1 MNGHSSLREII
12 KLDFRFACIALALLL
27 LAGCGKSSDERV
39 KEDAARA
46 EALQQAIE
54 ASLAEQRAKDQVMKE
69 SAAAEAAQHI
79 EQATAE
85 FEEER
90 ERQQPSPEV
99 LQREEAM
106 RRYNDRLR
114 AFVNDPASMRLRNA
128 AFAPKK
134 NGMCAE
140 YNAKDK
146 SGGFAGFKR
155 VVVTETA
162 VNPEE
167 PPNRDTLDS
176 FLAFQV
182 AARDTGCFPDVE
194 KVHVLR

>member
-1 MNGHSSLREII
+1 
-12 KLDFRFACIALALLL
+12 LDFRFACIAFALLL
-27 LAGCGKSSDERV
+27 LAGCGKSSDERE
-39 KEDAARA
+39 KESAA
-46 EALQQAIE
+46 ALRQAIE
-54 ASLAEQRAKDQVMKE
+54 ASLAGERAKDQAMKE

-90 ERQQPSPEV
+90 ERQQPSREE

-106 RRYNDRLR
+106 RRYGDRLR
-114 AFVNDPASMRLRNA
+114 AFVNDPSSMQLRSA
-128 AFAPKK
+128 EFAPKK

-140 YNAKDK
+140 YNAKDR

-167 PPNRDTLDS
+167 PPNRDTLAS

>member
-1 MNGHSSLREII
+1 M
-12 KLDFRFACIALALLL
+12 DCRFACIALALLL
-27 LAGCGKSSDERV
+27 LAGCGKSSGERE

-46 EALQQAIE
+46 DALQQAIE
-54 ASLAEQRAKDQVMKE
+54 ASLAEERAKDQAMHQ
-69 SAAAEAAQHI
+69 SAAAEAAEHI
-79 EQATAE
+79 EQSTAE

-99 LQREEAM
+99 LQSEEAM
-106 RRYNDRLR
+106 RRYNERLR
-114 AFVNDPASMRLRNA
+114 AFVNDPAMQLRNA

-140 YNAKDK
+140 YNAKNK
-146 SGGFAGFKR
+146 SGVFTGFKR

-167 PPNRDTLDS
+167 PPNRDTLNY

>member
-1 MNGHSSLREII
+1 MDS
-12 KLDFRFACIALALLL
+12 RFACIALALVL
-27 LAGCGKSSDERV
+27 LAGCGKSSDERE
-39 KEDAARA
+39 KEDTARA

-54 ASLAEQRAKDQVMKE
+54 ASLAEERAKDQAMKE

-85 FEEER
+85 FEAER

-99 LQREEAM
+99 QQREEAM
-106 RRYNDRLR
+106 RRYSDRLR
-114 AFVNDPASMRLRNA
+114 SFVNDPASMQLRNA
-128 AFAPKK
+128 VFAPKK

-140 YNAKDK
+140 YNAKDRA
-146 SGGFAGFKR
+146 GAFAGFKR

-167 PPNRDTLDS
+167 PPNRDTLDY

-182 AARDTGCFPDVE
+182 AARDTGCFPDAE

>member
-1 MNGHSSLREII
+1 V
-12 KLDFRFACIALALLL
+12 DCRFACIALGLLL
-27 LAGCGKSSDERV
+27 LASCGKSGEQQD

-54 ASLAEQRAKDQVMKE
+54 ASLAEERAKDQAMKE

-79 EQATAE
+79 EQATAD

-90 ERQQPSPEV
+90 ERERPSPE
-99 LQREEAM
+99 EEAM
-106 RRYNDRLR
+106 RHYNERLR
-114 AFVNDPASMRLRNA
+114 AFVNDPASMQLRNA
-128 AFAPKK
+128 AFSPKK

-140 YNAKDK
+140 FNAKDK
-146 SGGFAGFKR
+146 SGGYAGFKR
-155 VVVTETA
+155 VVVTDTA

-167 PPNRDTLDS
+167 SPNRETLNY

>member
-1 MNGHSSLREII
+1 M
-12 KLDFRFACIALALLL
+12 DCRFACVALGLLL
-27 LAGCGKSSDERV
+27 LAGCSKSSRDIE

-54 ASLAEQRAKDQVMKE
+54 ASLDEERAKDQAMHQ
-69 SAAAEAAQHI
+69 SAATEAAEHI
-79 EQATAE
+79 EQSTAE

-114 AFVNDPASMRLRNA
+114 AFVNDPASMQLRNA

-146 SGGFAGFKR
+146 SGSFSGFKR

-167 PPNRDTLDS
+167 PPSRDTLS
-176 FLAFQV
+176 YFLAFQV
-182 AARDTGCFPDVE
+182 AARDTGCFPDAE
-194 KVHVLR
+194 NVHVLR